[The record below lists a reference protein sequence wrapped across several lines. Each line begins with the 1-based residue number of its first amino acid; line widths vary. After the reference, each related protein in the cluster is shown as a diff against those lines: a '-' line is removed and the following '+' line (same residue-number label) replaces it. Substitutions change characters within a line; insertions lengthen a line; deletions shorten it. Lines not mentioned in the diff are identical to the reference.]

1 LLISIVIVNYNTG
14 SILTECIRS
23 LYKFE
28 DASRFEIII
37 VDNKSGDGSRTK
49 IEQICK
55 EHTNIR
61 TIYLDKLQSFSYAN
75 NRGIEVSAGDYI
87 LIMNPDIIFTEPV
100 FEKLV
105 KLLEKEGTGAVCPAL
120 LGKDGVFQFNYFQR
134 YPGIMQYLLFYTFYA
149 SIFHK
154 IRPLVN
160 RYLRNETID
169 INSKQ
174 VFEAEQIPCAFF
186 LTPKKI
192 LQEAGL
198 LDEKFDLFFEDVDLS
213 YRIHKKFRLEVDT
226 SISVVHIGGASFN
239 EEFDVLMYG
248 KFLLSMNYYFKKNYG
263 KTRPFLLG
271 LFSRINSYSVIT
283 FEYVK
288 QLFLIS
294 NRGRIEKHKYYLKL
308 LKESS

>member
-1 LLISIVIVNYNTG
+1 LLISIIIVNYNTG
-14 SILTECIRS
+14 TILKECIRS

-28 DASRFEIII
+28 DASQFEIII
-37 VDNKSGDGSRTK
+37 VDNNSGDDSRTI

-61 TIYLDKLQSFSYAN
+61 TIYLDKLQSFSNAN
-75 NRGIEVSAGDYI
+75 NHGIEVSTGDYI

-105 KLLEKEGTGAVCPAL
+105 KLLKKESTGAVCPAL
-120 LGKDGVFQFNYFQR
+120 LGEDRAFQYNYFQR
-134 YPGIMQYLLFYTFYA
+134 YPGILQYLLFYTFYA
-149 SIFHK
+149 KIFHK
-154 IRPLVN
+154 IDFLVSKF
-160 RYLRNETID
+160 LRNETID

-186 LTPKKI
+186 LTSKKI

-213 YRIHKKFRLEVDT
+213 YRIHKRYKLEVDT

-239 EEFDVLMYG
+239 DEFDLLMYG
-248 KFLLSMNYYFKKNYG
+248 KFLLSMNYYFKK
-263 KTRPFLLG
+263 
-271 LFSRINSYSVIT
+271 
-283 FEYVK
+283 
-288 QLFLIS
+288 
-294 NRGRIEKHKYYLKL
+294 HKYYLKL
-308 LKESS
+308 LNESS